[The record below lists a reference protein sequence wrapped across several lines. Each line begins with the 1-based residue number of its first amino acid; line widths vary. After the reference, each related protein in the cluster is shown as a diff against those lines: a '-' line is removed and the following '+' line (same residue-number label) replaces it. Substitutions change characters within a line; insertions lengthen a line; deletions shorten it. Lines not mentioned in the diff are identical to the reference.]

1 MHRCQDSKV
10 GFPFFF
16 KADSSAAFE
25 QDNDD
30 TMFLQEAEAE
40 TSEKEHIHS
49 QQKQTL
55 EEANLPLML
64 DAMWAA
70 NVVDIESTVRSV
82 CQKVAV
88 PCYTPQTQPLS

>member
-1 MHRCQDSKV
+1 MRIFVNSI
-10 GFPFFF
+10 G
-16 KADSSAAFE
+16 
-25 QDNDD
+25 
-30 TMFLQEAEAE
+30 LQESQRES
-40 TSEKEHIHS
+40 SEKQNLHS
-49 QQKQTL
+49 QQKQNL

-88 PCYTPQTQPLS
+88 PSSLPPPCCSTYASSDDQPSL